1 MSQRIGF
8 ILATLGCAAAVGLSP
23 MAASASVTAS
33 PQPRHRVGLAGYHL
47 TVGRRTRS
55 VSVRGN
61 VTVPSATC
69 SRVRSFQLQMGAGF
83 TSSGSPVEAI
93 VVLRLKCHPGG
104 TVTGNAELVAGFNAR
119 IASRALTA
127 GETLHIWVIVGP
139 FGATARLIYPDH
151 KRVAVSAPGGRPVGA
166 DFALTLPNSNP
177 PRYSPVSFVSCSV
190 NDEPLSD
197 FSTGSWESVIK
208 GTTTVDGLP
217 SSLTNKKYTSAFTI
231 TY

>member
-1 MSQRIGF
+1 MRQRIGI
-8 ILATLGCAAAVGLSP
+8 ILATLGCAAAAGLSP
-23 MAASASVTAS
+23 MVASASVTAS
-33 PQPRHRVGLAGYHL
+33 HQPKQRVGLAGYHL
-47 TVGRRTRS
+47 TVNGRTRS

-69 SRVRSFQLQMGAGF
+69 SQMRHFQLQMGAGF
-83 TSSGSPVEAI
+83 TSAGNPEEAI
-93 VVLRLKCHPGG
+93 VVLQLKCHPGG
-104 TVTGNAELVAGFNAR
+104 RVTGNAQLVTGFSAR
-119 IASRALTA
+119 IASKPITA

-151 KRVAVSAPGGRPVGA
+151 KQVAVSAPGGTPRGA

-177 PRYSPVSFVSCSV
+177 AHYSPVSFVSCSV
-190 NDEPLSD
+190 NDRPLSD

-217 SSLTNKKYTSAFTI
+217 SALTNRKYTSAFTI